1 MKTNF
6 LAANNNETDP
16 ESIAK
21 KIYNVNNFIENLVSN
36 SDITKKHTHEVFKA
50 RETGLFEYA
59 ANEIRKDYKDFII
72 KSNATDFEICIGFI
86 GAMYT
91 LAYTVNPK
99 AMVA

>member
-1 MKTNF
+1 MKTNY
-6 LAANNNETDP
+6 AATINKENP
-16 ESIAK
+16 EKIAENT
-21 KIYNVNNFIENLVSN
+21 YNVNEFIKILI
-36 SDITKKHTHEVFKA
+36 SDSDMTKKHIHEVFKA
-50 RETGLFEYA
+50 RESGTFKKA
-59 ANEIRKDYKDFII
+59 ANEIRKDYNDFII